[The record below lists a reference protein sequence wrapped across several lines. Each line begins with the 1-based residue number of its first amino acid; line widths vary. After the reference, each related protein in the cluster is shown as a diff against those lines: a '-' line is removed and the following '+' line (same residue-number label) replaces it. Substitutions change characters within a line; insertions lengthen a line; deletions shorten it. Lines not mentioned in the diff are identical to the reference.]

1 MSAMY
6 SPLNTDLMFQ
16 EMEDRA
22 LRMQAGRGKDPSAWP
37 NRRWFHRAAHR
48 AR

>member
-1 MSAMY
+1 MY

-22 LRMQAGRGKDPSAWP
+22 ARLTGSRGSDPGAWP
-37 NRRWFHRAAHR
+37 NRKWWHKGALRAG
-48 AR
+48 

>member
-1 MSAMY
+1 MY

-16 EMEDRA
+16 EMHDRA
-22 LRMQAGRGKDPSAWP
+22 ERMQHSQGKDPGAWP
-37 NRRWFHRAAHR
+37 NRKWWHRSARR